1 MSEQEIREMNELDD
15 LAEKFGGYVCTEIPD
30 ALHYDYRKIIEYCR
44 KMALNRSI
52 LQFVKCNPLLFNKNI
67 AGMMT

>member
-44 KMALNRSI
+44 ENGIEPLDLTIREMQS
-52 LQFVKCNPLLFNKNI
+52 FVI
-67 AGMMT
+67 Q